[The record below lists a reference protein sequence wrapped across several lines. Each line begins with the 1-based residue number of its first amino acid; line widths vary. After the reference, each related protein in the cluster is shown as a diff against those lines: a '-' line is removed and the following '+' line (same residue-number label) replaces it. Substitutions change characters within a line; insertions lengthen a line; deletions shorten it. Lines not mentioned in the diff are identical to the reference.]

1 MTISSHIHLP
11 VVSMVGSYSM
21 TLVSP
26 TFWVPGVIQA
36 SLSQFHAKTSLCL
49 HAGTPLTHPQPQL
62 LSLAM
67 KGDSMSHFLYP

>member
-1 MTISSHIHLP
+1 MTVSSHIHLP
-11 VVSMVGSYSM
+11 VVSVVGSYSM

-26 TFWVPGVIQA
+26 AFWVPEVIQA
-36 SLSQFHAKTSLCL
+36 SLSQFHTKASLRL

-67 KGDSMSHFLYP
+67 KGDSIAHFLYP

>member
-11 VVSMVGSYSM
+11 VVSVVGSYFM
-21 TLVSP
+21 ALVSP
-26 TFWVPGVIQA
+26 TFWIPGVIQA
-36 SLSQFHAKTSLCL
+36 SLSQLKASLRL

-67 KGDSMSHFLYP
+67 KGDSIAHFLCP